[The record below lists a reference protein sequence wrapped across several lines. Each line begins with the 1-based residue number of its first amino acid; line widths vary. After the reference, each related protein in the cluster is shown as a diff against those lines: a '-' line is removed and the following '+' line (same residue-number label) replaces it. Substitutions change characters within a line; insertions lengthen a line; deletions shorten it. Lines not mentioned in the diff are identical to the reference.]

1 MEQDYLRFEDLVRGS
16 LIRDPGATECHRTD
30 SVDHADLPM
39 SVHVP
44 RRKTRCDRGGAA
56 VAYPHPVEWL
66 IGPLAAG
73 AGIVLSVNR
82 PGETA
87 RSAPKR

>member
-1 MEQDYLRFEDLVRGS
+1 MSPGER
-16 LIRDPGATECHRTD
+16 RDAIGA
-30 SVDHADLPM
+30 
-39 SVHVP
+39 VP
-44 RRKTRCDRGGAA
+44 RSRTRT
-56 VAYPHPVEWL
+56 PVEWL